1 MQNKMSADSIDF
13 YESIVMGIPEALIVS
28 KPDGT
33 IIYTN
38 PGTERLTGYAPV
50 ELKGQ
55 PITMLVPRREDR
67 RADPVKWLQRW
78 AHEDDDMQSRHLDLI
93 GLTKDGRELPFS
105 VRVAAAKEGAN
116 EVYIITFRDVS
127 GQRAEQARFRDEHLK
142 ATRILQIAEDGII
155 SIDADQKITFF
166 NLKAEKMFGYQA
178 EEVLGQ
184 PIDVLLPDG
193 QRADHHIHVE
203 GFGASKEPSR
213 LMTERGRVF
222 GKRKNG
228 DVFPVRASIT
238 AVHVHGVPTYTA
250 HVREITTD

>member
-1 MQNKMSADSIDF
+1 MSADTIDF
-13 YESIVMGIPEALIVS
+13 FKSIVLGIPEALIVS
-28 KPDGT
+28 EPDGT
-33 IIYTN
+33 ILYTN
-38 PGTERLTGYAPV
+38 PGTERLTGYTPA

-55 PITMLVPRREDR
+55 PITVLVPRREDR

-105 VRVAAAKEGAN
+105 VRVAAANNDGQ

-127 GQRAEQARFRDEHLK
+127 GQRAEQAHFRDEHLK

-166 NLKAEKMFGYQA
+166 NLKAEKMFGYPA

-184 PIDVLLPDG
+184 SIDILLPDG
-193 QRADHHIHVE
+193 QKAGHHDHVAD
-203 GFGASKEPSR
+203 FGKSKEPSR

-228 DVFPVRASIT
+228 EVFPVHASIT
-238 AVHVHGVPTYTA
+238 AVHVHGVPTFTA
-250 HVREITTD
+250 HVREITAD